1 MIAIGTLGD
10 LETFLRACSQ
20 LLQQHRGASLTIAAE
35 DVEILAIGMRAAHR
49 CVTLE
54 MVARRRRAS
63 PDRAGDQLFDFA
75 RTGGPP
81 SARATAPR
89 ADLGANVVAFPRRPA
104 FDDGGDTA

>member
-63 PDRAGDQLFDFA
+63 LDRAGDHLFDFA

-81 SARATAPR
+81 SART
-89 ADLGANVVAFPRRPA
+89 DLGANVVAFPRRPA